1 MTYKHTS
8 HLSKTPVINGYTQL
22 YNPALTLDYSRTTLF
37 TLTQKYNR
45 RPDILAYE
53 LYDEAAYWW
62 VFAVYNKNTI
72 VNPINDFKTGLQIMI
87 PDRSFIAGL

>member
-1 MTYKHTS
+1 M
-8 HLSKTPVINGYTQL
+8 INGYTQL
-22 YNPALTLDYSRTTLF
+22 YDPALTLDYTKTTLF
-37 TLTQKYNR
+37 TITQKYNQ

>member
-8 HLSKTPVINGYTQL
+8 HLSKTSVINGYTQL
-22 YNPALTLDYSRTTLF
+22 YDPALTLDYTKTTLF
-37 TLTQKYNR
+37 TITQKYNQ

>member
-1 MTYKHTS
+1 MAYKNTS
-8 HLSKTPVINGYTQL
+8 HLSRTTVVNGYTQL
-22 YNPALTLDYSRTTLF
+22 YTPSMTPDYTKTTVF

-72 VNPINDFKTGLQIMI
+72 INPINDFKTGLTLLV
-87 PDRSFIAGL
+87 PKRSFIAGL